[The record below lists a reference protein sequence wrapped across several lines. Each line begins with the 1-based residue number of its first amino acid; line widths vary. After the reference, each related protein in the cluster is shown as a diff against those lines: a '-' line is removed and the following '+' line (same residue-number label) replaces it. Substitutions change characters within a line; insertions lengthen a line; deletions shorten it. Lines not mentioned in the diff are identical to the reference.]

1 MSLIRLDRLL
11 YILDENKVKYPKKF
25 KDIEAEGYDS
35 NRCEFFSY
43 ELRGEIERLI
53 EIGINNGFDVN
64 VKNAIFELAEMMVNM
79 TKYNASLKLD
89 YYAEKRQ
96 IIVRK
101 IKDNKGDR
109 DMADIKE
116 EIYKYIDNSIAGADS
131 LIAGDLDDYKKS
143 IIMSARDMLLGIRET
158 VDNAFDNSST
168 DAAHRARYVIGDR
181 NYALYAWRESVA
193 RGMIYDGVNKHLE
206 EAQCEA
212 DKWCELVKE
221 VSKRKMAK
229 DADIAKFQD
238 DLFSSMTKRGEVK
251 EKGDAFFSRLKSFE
265 SQFEIQSE
273 AFDNVNKISEEI
285 QAIQRKI
292 ADIIDR
298 LDRGEILQEEAL
310 LQIEILQEDEELKKM
325 ERDSYRA
332 GLNMI
337 AGTVSGMKRL
347 LQQFRRLEL
356 IFNMYQKI
364 EPNMFYATFSDID
377 FNRFLDVMSFGAS
390 EAEIVSA
397 LSYYETVMETV
408 QSQTM
413 HMAQLDNRFAE
424 ANKLFDAM
432 KRPVG
437 RNTNAQDREKEKK
450 EQDDKLAALRK
461 QYNKPAPEKPVETQ
475 DKESVDDDLAA
486 VINKITKK

>member
-1 MSLIRLDRLL
+1 
-11 YILDENKVKYPKKF
+11 
-25 KDIEAEGYDS
+25 
-35 NRCEFFSY
+35 
-43 ELRGEIERLI
+43 
-53 EIGINNGFDVN
+53 
-64 VKNAIFELAEMMVNM
+64 
-79 TKYNASLKLD
+79 
-89 YYAEKRQ
+89 
-96 IIVRK
+96 
-101 IKDNKGDR
+101 
-109 DMADIKE
+109 
-116 EIYKYIDNSIAGADS
+116 
-131 LIAGDLDDYKKS
+131 
-143 IIMSARDMLLGIRET
+143 
-158 VDNAFDNSST
+158 
-168 DAAHRARYVIGDR
+168 
-181 NYALYAWRESVA
+181 
-193 RGMIYDGVNKHLE
+193 
-206 EAQCEA
+206 
-212 DKWCELVKE
+212 
-221 VSKRKMAK
+221 
-229 DADIAKFQD
+229 
-238 DLFSSMTKRGEVK
+238 MTKRGEVK

-285 QAIQRKI
+285 QAIQGKI

-424 ANKLFDAM
+424 ANKLPLPTSSFWSTSIHL
-432 KRPVG
+432 V
-437 RNTNAQDREKEKK
+437 
-450 EQDDKLAALRK
+450 L
-461 QYNKPAPEKPVETQ
+461 
-475 DKESVDDDLAA
+475 
-486 VINKITKK
+486 